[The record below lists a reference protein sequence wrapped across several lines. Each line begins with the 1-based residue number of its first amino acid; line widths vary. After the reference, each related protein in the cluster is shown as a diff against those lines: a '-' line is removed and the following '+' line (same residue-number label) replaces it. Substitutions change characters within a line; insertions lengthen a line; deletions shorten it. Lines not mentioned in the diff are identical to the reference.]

1 MRATIQQARQHESS
15 TGELARLF
23 EQRLP
28 VLRGTIRVPS
38 PKPVQQLTVFVTNF
52 VNRTPDI
59 LDVVHEN
66 CVATEAEDLAETLIC
81 TCVESFRTPPPLL
94 DARPGLP
101 GAMAKAYLC
110 HRLLEEINDSCRI
123 ANGLALLP
131 LDLTRSNLVVHQLIG
146 EPLANLLDER
156 VRDTCERLHAL
167 FENAPDPDARRH
179 SWPAELPEKCRHWS
193 YLDERVAAELL
204 PLGLASSP
212 GRSSR

>member
-1 MRATIQQARQHESS
+1 MRTTIRKARQHESS

-28 VLRGTIRVPS
+28 VLRETIRIPS
-38 PKPVQQLTVFVTNF
+38 PEPVRQLTVFVLNF

-59 LDVVHEN
+59 LDVVRES
-66 CVATEAEDLAETLIC
+66 CAATEREDLAETLVC
-81 TCVESFRTPPPLL
+81 TCVEFFRTPPPLL

-110 HRLLEEINDSCRI
+110 HRMLEEIDDNCRMTS
-123 ANGLALLP
+123 GLALLP

-156 VRDTCERLHAL
+156 VRETCDRLHAV
-167 FENAPDPDARRH
+167 FANAPDPATDPFAG
-179 SWPAELPEKCRHWS
+179 PAELPEQCRHWS

-204 PLGLASSP
+204 PPGLAASP
-212 GRSSR
+212 GRTGS